1 MTPKLFRERCR
12 AEWKRLNPRY
22 VGEDDTP
29 GRALLLAAR
38 EGGIGYFAPLR
49 LIWWLQ
55 IRSWRT

>member
-29 GRALLLAAR
+29 GRALMQAAR
-38 EGGIGYFAPLR
+38 EGVIGYFAPLR
-49 LIWWLQ
+49 GVSGILCKRGL
-55 IRSWRT
+55 S